1 MNAGA
6 WLELALRPAAGPGT
20 VKAMVRELGSPAA
33 VAGADIPTLMEAGL
47 SRRRAQRFVE
57 PVPLELRQR
66 TEAWLERSDHLV
78 VTPADD
84 TYPPALRQIADPP
97 LALFVLGDP
106 DYLAWP
112 GVAVVGSRRPSP
124 SGRELAEELGRE
136 LARAGLVVVSGL
148 ALGTDGAAHRGAVAA
163 GGPTVGV
170 LGCGPD
176 RIYPRR
182 NVELAEAVAGAGAVI
197 TEFPP
202 GTGVARGHFP
212 RRNRIIAGMTLG
224 TTVVEAATR
233 SGSLI
238 TARLAAEAGR
248 EVLAVPGPVRSP
260 TSRGCHRL
268 IREGARL
275 VEGVEDILEEVAPGV
290 AAARPTSGA
299 AEPTSAAEAEPEG
312 LEPEARKLLGCLGF
326 EPESVDNLVE
336 RSGLTADT
344 VSAMLIRLEL
354 QGVVESA
361 PGGRFSRVA
370 TGARP

>member
-1 MNAGA
+1 MSAGA
-6 WLELALRPAAGPGT
+6 WLELALRPAAGAGT
-20 VKAMVRELGSPAA
+20 VAALVEELGSAAA
-33 VAGADIPTLMEAGL
+33 VAGADIERLMAAGL

-57 PVPLELRQR
+57 PVPLELRRR
-66 TEAWLERSDHLV
+66 TDAWLERPGHRL
-78 VTPADD
+78 VTPADP
-84 TYPPALRQIADPP
+84 TYPPALRELTDPP
-97 LALFVLGDP
+97 MALFVVGDP
-106 DYLAWP
+106 DYLPWP

-124 SGRELAEELGRE
+124 AGREIAEELGRE

-148 ALGTDGAAHRGAVAA
+148 ALGTDGAAHRGAVAV

-182 NVELAEAVAGAGAVI
+182 NAELAEAVAGAGAVI
-197 TEFPP
+197 SEFPP

-212 RRNRIIAGMTLG
+212 RRNRIIAGMTRG
-224 TTVVEAATR
+224 TTVVEAAMR

-238 TARLAAEAGR
+238 TARLASEAGR

-268 IREGARL
+268 IREGAKL

-290 AAARPTSGA
+290 GAAAPVAGSASGS
-299 AEPTSAAEAEPEG
+299 AEEAVV
-312 LEPEARKLLGCLGF
+312 EPEAQKLLGCLGF

>member
-1 MNAGA
+1 MSAGA

-20 VKAMVRELGSPAA
+20 VMSLVAELGSVAA
-33 VAGADIPTLMEAGL
+33 VAAADVDTLMASGL
-47 SRRRAQRFVE
+47 SRRRAHRFVE
-57 PVPLELRQR
+57 PVPLELRRR
-66 TEAWLERSDHLV
+66 TEAWLERSGGRV
-78 VTPADD
+78 VTPADPS
-84 TYPPALRQIADPP
+84 YPPALREIADPP
-97 LALFVLGDP
+97 LALFVVGDA
-106 DYLAWP
+106 DYLSWP
-112 GVAVVGSRRPSP
+112 GVAVVGSRRPTP
-124 SGRELAEELGRE
+124 AGRELAEELGRG
-136 LARAGLVVVSGL
+136 LARSGLVVVSGL
-148 ALGTDGAAHRGAVAA
+148 ALGVDGAAHRGAAA
-163 GGPTVGV
+163 VGGPTVGV

-275 VEGVEDILEEVAPGV
+275 VEGVDDILEEVAPGV
-290 AAARPTSGA
+290 AASASAAAGA
-299 AEPTSAAEAEPEG
+299 AAAADEPAG
-312 LEPEARKLLGCLGF
+312 LEPEAQRLLGCLGF

>member
-1 MNAGA
+1 
-6 WLELALRPAAGPGT
+6 
-20 VKAMVRELGSPAA
+20 
-33 VAGADIPTLMEAGL
+33 
-47 SRRRAQRFVE
+47 
-57 PVPLELRQR
+57 
-66 TEAWLERSDHLV
+66 
-78 VTPADD
+78 
-84 TYPPALRQIADPP
+84 
-97 LALFVLGDP
+97 
-106 DYLAWP
+106 
-112 GVAVVGSRRPSP
+112 
-124 SGRELAEELGRE
+124 
-136 LARAGLVVVSGL
+136 
-148 ALGTDGAAHRGAVAA
+148 VAA
-163 GGPTVGV
+163 GGPTIGV

-182 NVELAEAVAGAGAVI
+182 NAELAEAVAGVGAVV

-224 TTVVEAATR
+224 TTVVEAAMR

-238 TARLAAEAGR
+238 TARLASEAGR

-268 IREGARL
+268 IRQGAKL

-290 AAARPTSGA
+290 AAAVP
-299 AEPTSAAEAEPEG
+299 EAGDASHGGDTPAM
-312 LEPEARKLLGCLGF
+312 EPEAQRLLDCLGF